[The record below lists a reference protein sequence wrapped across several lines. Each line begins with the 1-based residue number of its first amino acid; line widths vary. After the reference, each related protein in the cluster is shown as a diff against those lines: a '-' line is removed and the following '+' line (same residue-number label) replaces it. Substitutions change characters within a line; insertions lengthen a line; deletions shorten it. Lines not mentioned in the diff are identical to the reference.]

1 MPHVRMEYDARPA
14 PWRVGLPVNEVTFLP
29 PVASG
34 AFYTI
39 DTFWAAAGV
48 AGTVFAA
55 FLAAWAAFRS
65 THPKRRLKYAV
76 SHRPLV
82 QQGMDGSLEIRH
94 NGTLLSAPHL
104 VEVVLT
110 NAGRRDIASGA
121 FDRGDPFQVDLGVP
135 YLKVLSTES
144 HPGTA
149 RVPPV
154 DTRGSCLT
162 IGPGLI
168 GRGTT
173 ITCLLLVD
181 TTPVYDCRHSLV
193 DVKVQHVVGTSP
205 RRITRPPLTRT
216 T

>member
-1 MPHVRMEYDARPA
+1 M
-14 PWRVGLPVNEVTFLP
+14 NEVTSLP

-34 AFYTI
+34 AFYTAE
-39 DTFWAAAGV
+39 TFWTAAGV
-48 AGTVFAA
+48 AGTVLVGV
-55 FLAAWAAFRS
+55 LAMWSAFRS
-65 THPKRRLKYAV
+65 AHPKRRLNYTL

-82 QQGMDGSLEIRH
+82 RRRVDGSLEIRH
-94 NGTLLSAPHL
+94 NGTLLSDPHL

-121 FDRGDPFQVDLGVP
+121 FDRGEPFQVDLGVP
-135 YLKVLSTES
+135 YLDVLSTES
-144 HPGTA
+144 SPATA

-154 DTRGSCLT
+154 SVRGSRLT

-181 TTPVYDCRHSLV
+181 TAPVYDCRHSLV
-193 DVKVQHVVGTSP
+193 DVKVQHVPVVTP
-205 RRITRPPLTRT
+205 ARRLTRPPLTRT
-216 T
+216 M